1 MKKYLDEQ
9 HTQPRALVHVDGCSC
24 GTCGKSRAVDPRLQ
38 QMLPD
43 NPDIADGMA
52 DPNLALNYDP
62 LFSSVL
68 GSGVSRRDMLK
79 MAALAALGGMGGMMS
94 STSAFAAQKKAD
106 GKKFTKP
113 FDPVVKIGYLPITD
127 AATLLVAH
135 EMGFFKRQG
144 IESEPPT
151 LIRGWS
157 PLVEAFSAQRFNLA
171 HMLIPVPIYMRYN
184 NKFPVKITAWNHTN
198 GSGMIVS
205 KKANIK
211 TVKDLGGK
219 QFAVPYW
226 YSIHNIISQRMMR
239 DAGLVPV
246 IRPQDAKLAPN
257 EVNLLVLNPPDMP
270 PALAAGQIHGYCVAE
285 PFNALGELKAGG
297 QMLRFTGD
305 VWKGHPCC
313 VVIMHEDDAMDPARA
328 QWAQGVHNAIVDAQL
343 YLSANRQAMAQMLS
357 KDGKK
362 YLPFD
367 AQVVERALLFYDVA
381 DYSDPP
387 AIKHPEW
394 EQSRINFQG
403 WPFPSATKQVVTDM
417 KTTLVGGEID
427 FLKNLT
433 PDFVAKDLV
442 QYTYIKKA
450 LDDRPKWK
458 WDLSVPQKGNPFER
472 KEVIEV

>member
-1 MKKYLDEQ
+1 MTKYLDEG
-9 HTQPRALVHVDGCSC
+9 HNQPRALVHVDGCSC
-24 GTCGKSRAVDPRLQ
+24 GTCGKAKSVDPRLQ
-38 QMLPD
+38 QMMPD

-62 LFSSVL
+62 LFSSAL
-68 GSGVSRRDMLK
+68 GTGVSRRDLLK
-79 MAALAALGGMGGMMS
+79 MAGVAAMGGMGGMLS
-94 STSAFAAQKKAD
+94 STSALAQQKKAD

-135 EMGFFKRQG
+135 EMGFFKKQG

-198 GSGMIVS
+198 GSGVIVS
-205 KKANIK
+205 KKAGIK

-226 YSIHNIISQRMMR
+226 YSIHNIISQKMMR
-239 DAGLVPV
+239 DAGLTPV

-270 PALAAGQIHGYCVAE
+270 PALAAGQIDGYCVAE
-285 PFNALGELKAGG
+285 PFNALGEAKAGG
-297 QMLRFTGD
+297 EMLRFTGD

-328 QWAQGVHNAIVDAQL
+328 AWAQGVHNAIVEAQL
-343 YLSANRQAMAQMLS
+343 YISSNRQAAAHMLS

-367 AQVVERALLFYDVA
+367 KEVVDRAMNFYNVA
-381 DYSDPP
+381 DYSQPM

-403 WPFPSATKQVVTDM
+403 WPFPSATKQVLTEM

-427 FLKNLT
+427 FVKKLS

-442 QYTYIKKA
+442 QYSYIKKA
-450 LDDRPKWK
+450 LDANPKWK
-458 WDLSVPQKGNPFER
+458 WDLSVPQKGSPFER
-472 KEVIEV
+472 KETILL

>member
-1 MKKYLDEQ
+1 MKKYHDEE

-24 GTCGKSRAVDPRLQ
+24 GSCGKSRSVDPRLQ
-38 QMLPD
+38 KMLPG
-43 NPDIADGMA
+43 NPDIADGME

-68 GSGVSRRDMLK
+68 GSGVSRRDLLK
-79 MAALAALGGMGGMMS
+79 MAGLAALGGFGGLGGMMS
-94 STSAFAAQKKAD
+94 SSAHAQAK
-106 GKKFTKP
+106 KKFTKP
-113 FDPVVKIGYLPITD
+113 FDPVLKIGYIPITD

-135 EMGFFKRQG
+135 EMGFFKKEG
-144 IESEPPT
+144 IDSEPPT

-157 PLVEAFSAQRFNLA
+157 PLVEAFSAQRFNLT

-198 GSGMIVS
+198 GSGIIVS
-205 KKANIK
+205 KKSGIS
-211 TVKDLGGK
+211 TPKDLGGK

-226 YSIHNIISQRMMR
+226 YSIHNIISQKVMR
-239 DAGLVPV
+239 DAGLTPV

-270 PALAAGQIHGYCVAE
+270 PALAAGQIDGYCVAE
-285 PFNALGELKAGG
+285 PFNALGEVKAGG
-297 QMLRFTGD
+297 KMLRFTGD

-313 VVIMHEDDAMDPARA
+313 VVVMHEDDAMDPARA
-328 QWAQGVHNAIVDAQL
+328 AWAQGVHNAIVKAQL
-343 YLSANRQAMAQMLS
+343 HLSANRKAMAQMLS

-367 AQVVERALLFYDVA
+367 AEVVERALMFYDVA
-381 DYSDPP
+381 DYSDPV
-387 AIKHPEW
+387 AIKHPDW
-394 EQSRINFQG
+394 DQSRINFQG
-403 WPFPSATKQVVTDM
+403 WPFPSATKQVVTEL

-427 FLKNLT
+427 FVKKLT

-450 LDDRPKWK
+450 LDANPKWK

-472 KEVIEV
+472 KEVIEL

>member
-1 MKKYLDEQ
+1 MKNYLDED
-9 HTQPRALVHVDGCSC
+9 HSQPRALVHVDGCSC
-24 GTCGKSRAVDPRLQ
+24 GTCGTSKPVDPRLQ
-38 QMLPD
+38 QLMPD
-43 NPDIADGMA
+43 SPDIADGMT

-79 MAALAALGGMGGMMS
+79 MAGLAALGGMGGMLS
-94 STSAFAAQKKAD
+94 SSAFAAPQ
-106 GKKFTKP
+106 KKFTKP

-135 EMGFFKRQG
+135 ELGFFKREG
-144 IESEPPT
+144 IDSEPPT

-198 GSGMIVS
+198 GSGIIVS
-205 KKANIK
+205 KKSGINSPQEF
-211 TVKDLGGK
+211 GGK

-226 YSIHNIISQRMMR
+226 YSIHNIISQKIMR
-239 DAGLVPV
+239 GAGITPV
-246 IRPQDAKLAPN
+246 IRPQSAKLGPN
-257 EVNLLVLNPPDMP
+257 ECNFLVLNPPDMP
-270 PALAAGQIHGYCVAE
+270 PALAAGQIDGYSVAE
-285 PFNALGELKAGG
+285 PFNALGELKADGK
-297 QMLRFTGD
+297 MLRFTGD

-328 QWAQGVHNAIVDAQL
+328 AWAQGVHNAIVAAQL
-343 YLSANRQAMAQMLS
+343 HISANRKSVSQMLS

-362 YLPFD
+362 YMPFP
-367 AQVVERALLFYDVA
+367 AEVVERAMMSYDVA
-381 DYSDPP
+381 DYSNPV

-394 EQSRINFQG
+394 DQSRINFQG
-403 WPFPSATKQVVTDM
+403 WPFPSATKAVVSEM
-417 KTTLVGGEID
+417 KTTLVGGD
-427 FLKNLT
+427 LAFLNKLT

-442 QYTYIKKA
+442 NYTYIKKA
-450 LDDRPKWK
+450 LDKNPKWK
-458 WDLSVPQKGNPFER
+458 WDLSVPQKGNPFDR
-472 KEVIEV
+472 KEVIAL